1 MEHPRTQ
8 HQIESHNLAHPPET
22 DRSVHAHAATRRVL
36 AAMSVND
43 AMLSPSSSSPD
54 GLNRP
59 PEGVHRLEARQ
70 GERLGT
76 PMPIMLAT
84 SGKGADTERVAAML
98 DEQGIAYSIV
108 FVETY
113 DRPRLQV
120 GAAELVG
127 ETEIAAHLAKI
138 RELSLA

>member
-1 MEHPRTQ
+1 MEHTSPNQADQ
-8 HQIESHNLAHPPET
+8 HDP
-22 DRSVHAHAATRRVL
+22 RRVL
-36 AAMSVND
+36 EGGHPEHERATTRRTIGAMSVD
-43 AMLSPSSSSPD
+43 AAMLSPSSID
-54 GLNRP
+54 GLDSRP
-59 PEGVHRLEARQ
+59 VDALGSHARQ
-70 GERLGT
+70 GERLRK

-84 SGKGADTERVAAML
+84 SGKGADAERVAAML
-98 DEQGIAYSIV
+98 DEQGIAYSTV

-127 ETEIAAHLAKI
+127 ESEIAAHLAEI

>member
-1 MEHPRTQ
+1 
-8 HQIESHNLAHPPET
+8 
-22 DRSVHAHAATRRVL
+22 
-36 AAMSVND
+36 MSVD
-43 AMLSPSSSSPD
+43 AAMLSPSSFD
-54 GLNRP
+54 GLNSRH
-59 PEGVHRLEARQ
+59 EDAFGFQARQ
-70 GERLGT
+70 GERLRK

-84 SGKGADTERVAAML
+84 SGKGADAERVAAML
-98 DEQGIAYSIV
+98 DEQGIAYSTV

-127 ETEIAAHLAKI
+127 ETEIAAHLAEI